1 MISSCML
8 NLFVLIPNVDHCG
21 SLSASAAE
29 LSGDNASGSKQVDLL
44 DDQVR
49 NSGSDSPASDEASE
63 HQLPD
68 KSPSPPNLDNYSD
81 IGLVRENSPSY
92 TPSETQQQ
100 HDPHELPNFSVSSV
114 RV

>member
-1 MISSCML
+1 M
-8 NLFVLIPNVDHCG
+8 
-21 SLSASAAE
+21 SASAPD
-29 LSGDNASGSKQVDLL
+29 LSSDNASGSKHVDLL

-49 NSGSDSPASDEASE
+49 NSDSDSPVSGEGSE

-68 KSPSPPNLDNYSD
+68 KSPSPPNLDDYAD

-100 HDPHELPNFSVSSV
+100 QDPPELPNFSVSSV
-114 RV
+114 YI